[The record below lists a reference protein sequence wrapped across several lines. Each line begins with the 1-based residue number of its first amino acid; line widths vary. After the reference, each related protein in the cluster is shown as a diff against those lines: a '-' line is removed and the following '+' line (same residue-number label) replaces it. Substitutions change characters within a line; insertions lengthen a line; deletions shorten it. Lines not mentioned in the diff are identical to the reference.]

1 MVAMCQA
8 QNVLTLSRK
17 EAINLGLKNR
27 FDIKAN
33 QFDIQ
38 LAASKIKQAHNEWIG
53 TLSAD
58 GQIKYSPQ
66 LQNSVIPGGVIPGFD
81 KTTMV
86 PLMVRNE
93 SVFGLNLSQPI
104 FNASLINDTRLAK
117 NQLALQQEKNRAAE
131 IDIMLQISRAYLD
144 AELRRL
150 QKRIAADMVER
161 NREYEHIAEGMYN
174 NGSLIENY
182 YLRAR
187 LDRENAEQ
195 LQQQADQD
203 FELSLMQLRYQLN
216 ISEDTKLML
225 SDSLDVVVDDLFI
238 YDKPNGERSEIRQLE
253 LIQQS
258 NQLNL
263 KKIQESVLPSVDFGA
278 NYSQQF
284 LSNNFNYGSGNWWSP
299 FSYLALNIH
308 IPVSTRFKNKA
319 VVTEYRQ
326 RITQNELLLS
336 QKKADI
342 NYEVQQTQTA
352 LRNAVLNINSAK
364 KSYEL
369 SKRIFHNQQEQYRL
383 GVFDYSALLDIEKS
397 LSATERSYIQSAYEL
412 MLAQIQLQKATN
424 NFNTNQ

>member
-8 QNVLTLSRK
+8 QTVLILSRN
-17 EAINLGLKNR
+17 EAITLGLKNR

-33 QFDIQ
+33 RFDIQ
-38 LAASKIKQAHNEWIG
+38 IATSKVKQARNQWIG
-53 TLSAD
+53 EFSAD
-58 GQIKYSPQ
+58 GQVKYSPQ
-66 LQNSVIPGGVIPGFD
+66 LRNSVIPGGVIPGFD
-81 KTTMV
+81 QTTQL
-86 PLMVRNE
+86 PLMVKNE

-104 FNASLINDTRLAK
+104 FNAALISDARLAK

-131 IDIMLQISRAYLD
+131 IDIMLQISRTYLD

-150 QKRIAADMVER
+150 QKRIAADIAER
-161 NREYEHIAEGMYN
+161 NREYEHIAEGIYN
-174 NGSLIENY
+174 NGSLTENY

-216 ISEDTKLML
+216 IPDDTQLKL
-225 SDSLDVVVDDLFI
+225 SDSLDVVTGNLSS

-253 LIQQS
+253 LIQQD
-258 NQLNL
+258 NQLHL
-263 KKIQESVLPSVDFGA
+263 KKIRESVLPSVNFNA

-284 LSNNFNYGSGNWWSP
+284 LSGNFNYGTSNWWSP

-319 VVTEYRQ
+319 IVTGYRQ
-326 RITQNELLLS
+326 RISQNELLLM

-342 NYEVQQTQTA
+342 NYEIQQSQTA

-369 SKRIFHNQQEQYRL
+369 SKTIFHNQQEQYRL
-383 GVFDYSALLDIEKS
+383 GAFDYSALLDTEKS
-397 LSATERSYIQSAYEL
+397 LSTTERNYIQSAYEL
-412 MLAQIQLQKATN
+412 MLAQIQMQKATN